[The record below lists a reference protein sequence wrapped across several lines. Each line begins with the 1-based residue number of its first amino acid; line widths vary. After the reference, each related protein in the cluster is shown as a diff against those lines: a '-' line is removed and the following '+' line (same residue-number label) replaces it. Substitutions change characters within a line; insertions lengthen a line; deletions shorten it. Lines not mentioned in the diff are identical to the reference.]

1 MEFLPGATDHVS
13 IGAVAREEIAPR
25 TGREKRFTIDGNSEL
40 EQWLSELC
48 EDAGNAVRK
57 VVPPNVLKGMLLGGG
72 YGRGEG
78 GVLRTEGGD
87 RAYNDLE
94 FYLLLNGPAFL
105 VERQYQPHL
114 HECAEELSAEAGI
127 DVEFKACS
135 IGKLRRIGPSMFY
148 YDLVMGHRWVIG
160 NDALLQGCEHHRNAK
175 LIPASEATRLLMN
188 RCSGLLFAKERLLRP
203 SFTTEDADFVGRN
216 IAKAE
221 LALGDVV
228 LTVHGQYH
236 WSCLERNRRLK
247 TVVDDAPW
255 LPEAQAFHD
264 QGVTFKLHPVQT
276 IASQEELSERWVRV
290 ARVALPVWLWLESRR
305 LEKPFRTAEQ
315 YAVCPDNK
323 CPEISLTRALF
334 ANARAHRWDAVLR
347 YPRDRV
353 LSSLPALLWCWNDP
367 PQPGFLAAVQKQL
380 DTSEVDFSKLVSQY
394 KQLWSTVN

>member
-13 IGAVAREEIAPR
+13 TGTWAAEEISLK
-25 TGREKRFTIDGNSEL
+25 TTREKRFTIDGSLEL
-40 EQWLSELC
+40 EGWLTELC
-48 EDAGNAVRK
+48 EEAGNAVRK
-57 VVPPNVLKGMLLGGG
+57 VVPPNVLEGMLLGGG

-94 FYLLLNGPAFL
+94 FYLLLKGSSVL
-105 VERQYQPHL
+105 VERQYQPNL

-135 IGKLRRIGPSMFY
+135 IGKLRRSGPSMFY

-160 NDALLQGCEHHRNAK
+160 SDALLQGCEHHRNAK

-188 RCSGLLFAKERLLRP
+188 RCSGLLFAKEHLLRS
-203 SFTTEDADFVGRN
+203 SFNAEDADFVGRN

-221 LALGDVV
+221 LTLGDVV

-255 LPEAQAFHD
+255 LPQVQEFHD
-264 QGVTFKLHPVQT
+264 RGVAFKLHPVQT
-276 IASQEELSERWVRV
+276 ISARDELLARWETV
-290 ARVALPVWLWLESRR
+290 ARVALSVWLWLESRR
-305 LEKPFRTAEQ
+305 LGKPFRTAEQ
-315 YAVCPDNK
+315 YTLYTENK
-323 CPEISLTRALF
+323 CPEVPVTRAVF
-334 ANARAHRWDAVLR
+334 ANARAKRWDAVLR

-353 LSSLPALLWCWNDP
+353 LSSLPALLWCWNDS
-367 PQPGFLAAVQKQL
+367 PQPGVLAAVQRQL
-380 DTSEVDFSKLVSQY
+380 GTSEVDFSKLVFDY

>member
-1 MEFLPGATDHVS
+1 VSTGA
-13 IGAVAREEIAPR
+13 IAGEEIASKTR
-25 TGREKRFTIDGNSEL
+25 REKRFTIDGSLEL
-40 EQWLSELC
+40 ERWLTELC
-48 EDAGNAVRK
+48 EEAGNAVRK
-57 VVPPNVLKGMLLGGG
+57 VVSPNVLDGMLLGGG

-94 FYLLLNGPAFL
+94 FYLLLDGPSLL

-114 HECAEELSAEAGI
+114 HECAEKLSAEAGI

-135 IGKLRRIGPSMFY
+135 VGKLRRSGPSMFY

-160 NDALLQGCEHHRNAK
+160 SDALLQGCEHHRNAK

-188 RCSGLLFAKERLLRP
+188 RCSGLLFARECLVRP
-203 SFTTEDADFVGRN
+203 SFNTQDADFVGRN
-216 IAKAE
+216 ISKAE

-255 LPEAQAFHD
+255 LPQAQEFHD
-264 QGVTFKLHPVQT
+264 QGVAFKLRPVRT
-276 IASQEELSERWVRV
+276 IASRDELWERWERV
-290 ARVALPVWLWLESRR
+290 ARVALSAWLWLESRR

-315 YAVCPDNK
+315 YALYAENK
-323 CPEISLTRALF
+323 CPEVPVTRAVF
-334 ANARAHRWDAVLR
+334 ANARAKRWDAVLR

-353 LSSLPALLWCWNDP
+353 LSSLPALLWCWHDLP
-367 PQPGFLAAVQKQL
+367 EPGILAAVQKQL
-380 DTSEVDFSKLVSQY
+380 GTSAVDFSNLVAEY
-394 KQLWSTVN
+394 KHLWSTVN